1 MQSAKQASKPGLM
14 SLLGKAHSLQP
25 MPPELIV
32 LCRSFDQIEVA
43 LEEGIA
49 TIYVDFEDV
58 RLYPQAVAHIAE
70 RAHTFLATPRIQKS
84 GEQGFFRLIENA
96 RPYGVLIRNLGAIS
110 FFRHKGFRLHGDF
123 SLNVANPL
131 TADFFA
137 ERGLDQLTISYD
149 LNIKEVLSLM
159 GYRPSERFELTIHQ
173 HMPMFHME
181 HCVFAAFLSD
191 GTDYTNCGRPC
202 DRHEVKLR
210 DRVGS
215 EHLVK
220 ADVGC
225 RNTVFNARAQSG
237 AQCAQAL
244 MAAGLRRFRVEFLSE
259 NRSEARHLIRV
270 YRRLL
275 GGEIPGEEVWRD
287 LKVHLQLGVTK
298 GTLE

>member
-1 MQSAKQASKPGLM
+1 M
-14 SLLGKAHSLQP
+14 
-25 MPPELIV
+25 
-32 LCRSFDQIEVA
+32 
-43 LEEGIA
+43 
-49 TIYVDFEDV
+49 
-58 RLYPQAVAHIAE
+58 
-70 RAHTFLATPRIQKS
+70 
-84 GEQGFFRLIENA
+84 IENA
-96 RPYGVLIRNLGAIS
+96 RPYGVLIRNLGSIS
-110 FFRHKGFRLHGDF
+110 FFRQKRFRLHGDF

-131 TADFFA
+131 TADFFV

-149 LNIKEVLSLM
+149 LNIKEVLLLLRQEPANR
-159 GYRPSERFELTIHQ
+159 YELTIHQ

-181 HCVFAAFLSD
+181 HCVFAAFLSE

-215 EHLVK
+215 EHLIK

-237 AQCAQAL
+237 ARCAQAL
-244 MAAGLRRFRVEFLSE
+244 LAAGLRRFRVEFLSE
-259 NRSEARHLIRV
+259 NRSQARHLIRV
-270 YRRLL
+270 YRQLL
-275 GGEIPGEEVWRD
+275 EGEIPGEEVWRD

>member
-1 MQSAKQASKPGLM
+1 L
-14 SLLGKAHSLQP
+14 
-25 MPPELIV
+25 
-32 LCRSFDQIEVA
+32 
-43 LEEGIA
+43 
-49 TIYVDFEDV
+49 
-58 RLYPQAVAHIAE
+58 
-70 RAHTFLATPRIQKS
+70 
-84 GEQGFFRLIENA
+84 
-96 RPYGVLIRNLGAIS
+96 
-110 FFRHKGFRLHGDF
+110 RLHGDF
-123 SLNVANPL
+123 ALNVANPL
-131 TADFFA
+131 TADFFV
-137 ERGLDQLTISYD
+137 EGGLDQLTISYD
-149 LNIKEVLSLM
+149 LNIKEVLLLLRQEPVNR
-159 GYRPSERFELTIHQ
+159 YELTIHQ

-215 EHLVK
+215 EHLIK

-244 MAAGLRRFRVEFLSE
+244 LAAGLRRFRVEFLTE

-270 YRRLL
+270 YRQLL
-275 GGEIPGEEVWRD
+275 EGEIPGEEVWRD

>member
-1 MQSAKQASKPGLM
+1 
-14 SLLGKAHSLQP
+14 
-25 MPPELIV
+25 LIT
-32 LCRSFDQIEVA
+32 LCRSFEQIDVA
-43 LEEGIA
+43 LEEGIG
-49 TIYVDFEDV
+49 TVYVDFEDV
-58 RLYPQAVAHIAE
+58 RLYREAVERIGN
-70 RAHTFLATPRIQKS
+70 RAHAFLATPRIQKS

-96 RPYGVLIRNLGAIS
+96 RPYGILIRNLGSIS
-110 FFRHKGFRLHGDF
+110 FFRQKRFRLHGDF

-131 TADFFA
+131 TADFFV
-137 ERGLDQLTISYD
+137 EGGLDQLTISYD
-149 LNIKEVLSLM
+149 LNIKEVLLLLRQEPVNR
-159 GYRPSERFELTIHQ
+159 YELTIHQ

-215 EHLVK
+215 EHLIK

-244 MAAGLRRFRVEFLSE
+244 LAAGLRRFRVEFLTE

-270 YRRLL
+270 YRQLL
-275 GGEIPGEEVWRD
+275 EGEIPGEEVWRD